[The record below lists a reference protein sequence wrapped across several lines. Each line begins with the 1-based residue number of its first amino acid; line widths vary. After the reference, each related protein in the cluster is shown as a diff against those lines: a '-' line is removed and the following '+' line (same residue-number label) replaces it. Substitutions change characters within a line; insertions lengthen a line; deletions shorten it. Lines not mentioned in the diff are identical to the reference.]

1 VHAWLVKERTRTR
14 GGRQVSRFSN
24 ASLVVDDGS
33 VARQPCVSASF
44 AFLIVIPSFVLLD
57 NPDQVVVAT

>member
-1 VHAWLVKERTRTR
+1 MAGQVKDQNK
-14 GGRQVSRFSN
+14 GCRQVSRFSN
-24 ASLVVDDGS
+24 ASLVVGDGS

-57 NPDQVVVAT
+57 NPDLVVAAT